1 MQWTSDELLASLQK
15 RPSPNAY
22 RKFMDDLRNPKY
34 KRAAMLPMAVNTET
48 GKREMALPSIF
59 VDMLEAAMLP
69 GDVYQGNVSMYGE
82 DGRTN
87 PQVINRSA
95 DLAGMMTLGSGAIPA
110 EANSLRMGIKAYHG
124 SPHDFDRF
132 DMSKIGTGE
141 GAQAYGHGLYF
152 AENEDVA
159 RGYQRKLSFP
169 AGGGDDILAKVA
181 DDVNYYGGNVDA
193 TRLAYEQGIKSPN
206 PEAAAM
212 YRAKLEALPAAE
224 AKYKGRMYEVNIDA
238 NPDDFL
244 DWDKPLTEQSQSVLD
259 AIAKTDATLATKAP
273 SISIIKDP
281 EIRSGASRALGQNDG
296 NVQGLEMTIDNDAAL
311 YNAVT
316 NYAKR
321 NKIDLDEQDMRPSD
335 YVYQQAKEYLDAL
348 NNSQSTTGDAL
359 GRILGVKGADMM
371 QAGPAAARLREA
383 GIPGI
388 KYFDARSRAADDG
401 SRNYV
406 VFDDKLIS
414 IVKKYGV
421 AALVSAGVLS
431 QAQGEEMKA
440 QGYY

>member
-152 AENEDVA
+152 ADSEAVA
-159 RGYQRKLSFP
+159 KSYREGLSIQKGGLKFP
-169 AGGGDDILAKVA
+169 TFEGGVDLPKYVNTLAVSGDDAA
-181 DDVNYYGGNVDA
+181 
-193 TRLAYEQGIKSPN
+193 S
-206 PEAAAM
+206 EAA
-212 YRAKLEALPAAE
+212 RQFQNFLKSEAPGSGRGIHALNFGESSVQEQLDRFASSIQSQKMQSGPEYADYYDNVLKGVDRLRNGAD
-224 AKYKGRMYEVNIDA
+224 ANQPVAGRMYEVNIDA

-244 DWDKPLTEQSQSVLD
+244 DWDKPFTPDDLERFAGKFDAVDPTLRRRIEDYGYMRQQQGQMPDGNDIVREIFGGIGNRQALD
-259 AIAKTDATLATKAP
+259 AQRTMK
-273 SISIIKDP
+273 
-281 EIRSGASRALGQNDG
+281 
-296 NVQGLEMTIDNDAAL
+296 
-311 YNAVT
+311 
-316 NYAKR
+316 
-321 NKIDLDEQDMRPSD
+321 
-335 YVYQQAKEYLDAL
+335 
-348 NNSQSTTGDAL
+348 
-359 GRILGVKGADMM
+359 
-371 QAGPAAARLREA
+371 EA

-388 KYFDARSRAADDG
+388 KYLDAGSRGAGDG

>member
-1 MQWTSDELLASLQK
+1 MRWTSDELLASLQR

-22 RKFMDDLRNPKY
+22 RKLMDDLRNPKY

-69 GDVYQGNVSMYGE
+69 GDVYQGNTSMYGE

-95 DLAGMMTLGSGAIPA
+95 DLAGLLTLGSGAIPA

-152 AENEDVA
+152 AENEGVAQGYKARTTAQHGTYSLDGKPLQSMHDFAKMHDELNAAGDWRASKAFNRIYSDVRQGYPIEDAMRIA
-159 RGYQRKLSFP
+159 RDWYRGEPEML
-169 AGGGDDILAKVA
+169 
-181 DDVNYYGGNVDA
+181 DA
-193 TRLAYEQGIKSPN
+193 VEKIGARISHSRPQGS
-206 PEAAAM
+206 
-212 YRAKLEALPAAE
+212 
-224 AKYKGRMYEVNIDA
+224 MYEVNIDA

-244 DWDKPLTEQSQSVLD
+244 DWDKPLNEQPAYQKIKSGIPEELRPHGSKIGRVAVQDITYNVGD
-259 AIAKTDATLATKAP
+259 PTKVSEKLKA
-273 SISIIKDP
+273 
-281 EIRSGASRALGQNDG
+281 
-296 NVQGLEMTIDNDAAL
+296 
-311 YNAVT
+311 
-316 NYAKR
+316 
-321 NKIDLDEQDMRPSD
+321 
-335 YVYQQAKEYLDAL
+335 
-348 NNSQSTTGDAL
+348 
-359 GRILGVKGADMM
+359 
-371 QAGPAAARLREA
+371 A

-388 KYFDARSRAADDG
+388 KYLDAGSRGAGDG